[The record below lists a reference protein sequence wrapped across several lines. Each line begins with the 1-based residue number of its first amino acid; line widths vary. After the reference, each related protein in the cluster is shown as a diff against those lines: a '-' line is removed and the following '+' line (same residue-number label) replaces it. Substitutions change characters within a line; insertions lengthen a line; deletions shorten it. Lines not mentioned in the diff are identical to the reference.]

1 MPSVRG
7 LSDRVRGLDL
17 VRLDELVGIVLW
29 VEIELQVWLGHS
41 IPDRLWASLA
51 AALIG
56 WGVAVR
62 RRWTLSVVSVVLLV
76 MTVRMLFGE
85 GGNLSNAAGVEIGV
99 ILLFYGLG
107 AFAPG
112 RRSAWM
118 LAAAVVVTSLNAL
131 TKPGGGVGALF
142 PMEAFAVLLPYALGR
157 AVRARAARELASR
170 DTAERLDA
178 ALVTSARAAAYDE
191 RSRIAR
197 ELHDVIA
204 HSVSVMVIQAGG
216 ARLVMGGEPDRAEGS
231 LRSVERAGRE
241 ALVELR
247 RLLGILGDGDPHAL
261 APQPGLRDIS
271 PLVVHAQESGV
282 SVKLRV
288 DGTAVPVPPALDLCA
303 YRIVQ
308 EALTNAIKHAA
319 PAHASVNVRWRESV
333 LELEISDDGRRR
345 RSFKRA
351 TGGHGIAGM
360 RERVALHSGSFE
372 ANARPNGGFTV
383 RARLPLAHGGVV

>member
-1 MPSVRG
+1 MA
-7 LSDRVRGLDL
+7 
-17 VRLDELVGIVLW
+17 LW

-41 IPDRLWASLA
+41 IPDRAYASLA
-51 AALIG
+51 AALLAG
-56 WGVAVR
+56 GVAVR
-62 RRWTLSVVSVVLLV
+62 RRWPRSAVSVVLVL
-76 MTVRMLFGE
+76 MTVRIVFDEWGDLQ
-85 GGNLSNAAGVEIGV
+85 SAAGVQVGV

-107 AFAPG
+107 AFAPQ
-112 RRSAWM
+112 RRSLWM
-118 LAAAVVVTSLNAL
+118 LAAAVVITSLNQL

-142 PMEAFAVLLPYALGR
+142 PMEAFAVLLPYVLGR
-157 AVRARAARELASR
+157 AMRARAARELASR
-170 DTAERLDA
+170 DAAERLDA

-216 ARLVMGGEPDRAEGS
+216 ARLVMGEEPDRAEES

-271 PLVVHAQESGV
+271 PLLAHARASGV
-282 SVKLRV
+282 SVKLAV

-319 PAHASVNVRWRESV
+319 PAQASVNVRWRESD
-333 LELEISDDGRRR
+333 LELEISNDGRRR
-345 RSFKRA
+345 RSFNRTA
-351 TGGHGIAGM
+351 GGHGIAGM
-360 RERVALHSGSFE
+360 RERVALHSGSLE
-372 ANARPNGGFTV
+372 AGAQTDGGFTV
-383 RARLPLAHGGVV
+383 RAHLPLTSGSQA